1 MTTSQQ
7 IARFITNLDDDQFTG
22 FNLFDKLCE
31 QFNWQGLVFGDLDIA
46 HVFHEVAGRTI
57 TETELETIR
66 DTIDLHDILMSA
78 SQVVIEHMTKV
89 VFQYLDQ
96 QEDKDE

>member
-7 IARFITNLDDDQFTG
+7 IARFITNLDDDQYIA
-22 FNLFDKLCE
+22 FNVFDKLCD
-31 QFNWQGLVFGDLDIA
+31 QFNWQGLVFGDLDIS
-46 HVFHEVAGRTI
+46 HVFHELAGHTI

-66 DTIDLHDILMSA
+66 DRIDLHDTLMSV
-78 SQVVIEHMTKV
+78 SQVVIEYITTV
-89 VFQYLDQ
+89 VSQYLDQ

>member
-7 IARFITNLDDDQFTG
+7 IARFITNIDDDQFTG
-22 FNLFDKLCE
+22 FDVFDKLCE

>member
-22 FNLFDKLCE
+22 FNVFDKLCE

-66 DTIDLHDILMSA
+66 DTIDLHNILMSA

>member
-1 MTTSQQ
+1 MTTSQH
-7 IARFITNLDDDQFTG
+7 IARFITNLDDDEFVG
-22 FNLFDKLCE
+22 FNVFDKLCE
-31 QFNWQGLVFGDLDIA
+31 QFNWQGLVFGDLDISA
-46 HVFHEVAGRTI
+46 VFHEVAGHTI

>member
-7 IARFITNLDDDQFTG
+7 IARFITNLDDDQYIA
-22 FNLFDKLCE
+22 FNVFDKLCE

-46 HVFHEVAGRTI
+46 HVFHELAGHTI

-66 DTIDLHDILMSA
+66 DMVDLHDTLMSV
-78 SQVVIEHMTKV
+78 SQVVIEHLTTV
-89 VFQYLDQ
+89 VSQYLDQ

>member
-7 IARFITNLDDDQFTG
+7 IARFITNLDDDQFIG
-22 FNLFDKLCE
+22 FNVFDKLCDH
-31 QFNWQGLVFGDLDIA
+31 FNWQGLVFGDLDIA
-46 HVFHEVAGRTI
+46 HVFHEVAGHTI

-66 DTIDLHDILMSA
+66 DSVDLHDILMSA
-78 SQVVIEHMTKV
+78 SQVVIEHLTTV
-89 VFQYLDQ
+89 VSQYLDQ

>member
-7 IARFITNLDDDQFTG
+7 IARFITNLDDDEFIG
-22 FNLFDKLCE
+22 FNVFDKLCE

-46 HVFHEVAGRTI
+46 HVFHEVAGHTI

-66 DTIDLHDILMSA
+66 DSVDLHDILMSA
-78 SQVVIEHMTKV
+78 SQVVIEHLTKV
-89 VFQYLDQ
+89 VSEYLDQ